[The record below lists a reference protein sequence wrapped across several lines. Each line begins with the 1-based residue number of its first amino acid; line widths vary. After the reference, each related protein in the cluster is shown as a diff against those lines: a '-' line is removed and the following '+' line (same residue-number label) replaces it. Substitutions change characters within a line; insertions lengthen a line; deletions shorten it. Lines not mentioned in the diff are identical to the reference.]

1 VFPRDLNAA
10 RLHPTLEGL
19 DPGRSDVGWNAC
31 GAKWAPAR
39 PRTTT
44 QFPQTASVTLEILV
58 IAAIRIAGSLP
69 VLRWPLA
76 GGVLA
81 ILVDLSDLLLRDAL
95 DLGGVGDY
103 QSLDKW
109 LDQVYLGTFLLVAL
123 RWDGR
128 ARWIAV
134 ALYVYRLA
142 GFVLFELTDAR
153 PLLLVFPNVFELWF
167 LVVAAL
173 SPARVAGW
181 SGARLAVV
189 LLALTAVKEVQEW
202 ALHGARL
209 FDGISSLE
217 FLDLVRRRLTGG

>member
-1 VFPRDLNAA
+1 MTP
-10 RLHPTLEGL
+10 
-19 DPGRSDVGWNAC
+19 
-31 GAKWAPAR
+31 
-39 PRTTT
+39 
-44 QFPQTASVTLEILV
+44 EIVV

-81 ILVDLSDLLLRDAL
+81 ILVDLSDLLLRDTL

-109 LDQVYLGTFLLVAL
+109 LDLVYLGTFLIVAL

-128 ARWIAV
+128 PRSIAV
-134 ALYVYRLA
+134 ALLAYRLV
-142 GFVLFELTDAR
+142 GFVLFELTGER
-153 PLLLVFPNVFELWF
+153 VLLLVFPNVFEFWF
-167 LVVAAL
+167 LLVAAAG
-173 SPARVAGW
+173 PAQVARW
-181 SGARLAVV
+181 SGARLGVV
-189 LLALTAVKEVQEW
+189 LLALTAAKEAQEW

-217 FLDLVRRRLTGG
+217 FLDLVRRGLTGG